1 MYLELGLMPIRFIIV
16 LRILSFLRHIL
27 KQQHKNSL
35 LFQFFKAQLENPK
48 LNDWITR
55 VMKDLEKVNIDL
67 ELIEIQN
74 MTEESLKKLC
84 KEKVILKAFEYLILK
99 HTKRNPHS
107 NIK

>member
-1 MYLELGLMPIRFIIV
+1 
-16 LRILSFLRHIL
+16 
-27 KQQHKNSL
+27 
-35 LFQFFKAQLENPK
+35 
-48 LNDWITR
+48 
-55 VMKDLEKVNIDL
+55 MKDLEKVNIDL